1 MDEDFKPELQ
11 GRSPIDDFLASGHA
25 ERDAPANQA
34 LFDYGEEPVSDDEE
48 REVHVKE
55 EGYAAGYTADEI
67 LDAGEE
73 EKKFKPA
80 LEMHY
85 KGAPSSSCYQTRTRN

>member
-1 MDEDFKPELQ
+1 MDGDVKPELQ
-11 GRSPIDDFLASGHA
+11 GRSPIDDFLASDNA
-25 ERDAPANQA
+25 ERDAPVNQA

-48 REVHVKE
+48 REVHIKE
-55 EGYAAGYTADEI
+55 EGYAPGYTADEI
-67 LDAGEE
+67 LDIGEQE

-85 KGAPSSSCYQTRTRN
+85 KGAPSSSFLHTRT